1 MLMLTDY
8 RVRQREYLLEISRA
22 LTAQLNLDELL
33 QMVLESATKILA
45 GQAGLIAL
53 RGPDGNFA
61 IHASYG
67 LSQALTPY
75 FAPLLTDI
83 PNDADRN
90 RFRIPDLADKLGRVV
105 AGLGLHLQQVV
116 ALPMAIGQDLIGVLY
131 VFRAY
136 GARFTA
142 NDRQILAS
150 FADQAA
156 IAVQNAQLYERI
168 SQEKYRLDAILEYSA
183 DGVLIL
189 NAAHRIV
196 VFNRALAQLTGWPA
210 AEALGR
216 HHDEVVRWARLETG
230 FDLNDAVAGGWP
242 LPSARPLYVEGDL
255 RRRPGGNVSVGITY
269 APLFDREGRL
279 VNIIANVRDITRFR
293 EADEI
298 KSTFISVI
306 SHELKTPVA
315 LIKGYADTLL
325 RKDACWDTKTTN
337 ESLTVILEEA
347 DRLNQLIDNLLD
359 ASRLQAGALPLEVD
373 QVALDALA
381 ERVASH
387 FRTQTHVHEI
397 AVRFPPDFPAAEG
410 DPGRLEQ
417 VLNNL
422 VSNAIKYSPKGGT
435 IEISGRAQPDE
446 VIVTVSDEGMGIPLE
461 EQPRIFERFFR
472 GTRERNQ
479 RTPGAGLGLYLSKAI
494 VEAHGGRIW
503 VTNNPEGGAAFSFTV
518 PIASTPHQRIS
529 SQQTS
534 NRKDFDYA

>member
-1 MLMLTDY
+1 MLTDH

-33 QMVLESATKILA
+33 QMVLEAAASMLA

-53 RGPDGNFA
+53 RHPDGGFT
-61 IHASYG
+61 IRASHG
-67 LSQALTPY
+67 LPPALVPY
-75 FAPLLTDI
+75 FDPLLADI
-83 PNDADRN
+83 PDDADRS
-90 RFRIPDLADKLGRVV
+90 RFHIPGLADKLGQVV

-116 ALPMAIGQDLIGVLY
+116 ALPMTIKRELIGVLY

-136 GARFTA
+136 GTRFTA

-156 IAVQNAQLYERI
+156 IAVQNAQLYESV
-168 SQEKYRLDAILEYSA
+168 SQEKRRLDAILEYSA

-189 NAAHRIV
+189 DSAHRIV
-196 VFNRALAQLTGWPA
+196 VFNHALAQLSGWSA
-210 AEALGR
+210 GEALGR
-216 HHDEVVRWARLETG
+216 HHDDVIRWVRVET
-230 FDLNDAVAGGWP
+230 DTNLSDAVAGGWP

-255 RRRPGGNVSVGITY
+255 RRHNGGAVSVGITY
-269 APLFDREGRL
+269 APLFSREERL

-325 RKDACWDTKTTN
+325 REDACWDQETMQ
-337 ESLTVILEEA
+337 ESLTVILEES

-359 ASRLQAGALPLEVD
+359 ASRLQAGGLPLEMK

-381 ERVASH
+381 ERVASR
-387 FRTQTHVHEI
+387 FRTQTEIHEI
-397 AVRFPPDFPAAEG
+397 ALRFPPDFPAIEG
-410 DPGRLEQ
+410 DAGRLEQ

-422 VSNAIKYSPKGGT
+422 ISNAIKYSPDGGR
-435 IEISGRAQPDE
+435 IEISGRALSDE
-446 VIVTVSDEGMGIPLE
+446 VVVAVSDEGEGIPFE
-461 EQPRIFERFFR
+461 EQPRVFERFYR
-472 GTRERNQ
+472 GARERRQ
-479 RTPGAGLGLYLSKAI
+479 RTPGAGLGLYLARAI
-494 VEAHGGRIW
+494 VEAHNGRMWIESGPKKGT
-503 VTNNPEGGAAFSFTV
+503 VVSFAI
-518 PIASTPHQRIS
+518 PRPR
-529 SQQTS
+529 TS
-534 NRKDFDYA
+534 A